1 MNERKILSKILRLD
15 KNIYSDLINLDNALQ
30 KGILIYIT
38 VTSLNTLSQT
48 RFFSGLLDFIEANL
62 VLIKNEFSD
71 EEFQVVQALVDDYS
85 ALFRQ
90 QEVTLTL
97 LFSSVF
103 TATLIS
109 LIGLSI
115 CYLILKF
122 LLSKDPKPVDL
133 IIISCFSSAPGLLV
147 FFALISSNIVVQFIL
162 IMIPGVYALITFASG
177 LKQVYMLRNI
187 EVVLL
192 LVALIFSGAILGPM

>member
-1 MNERKILSKILRLD
+1 MSERKILSKILRLD

-38 VTSLNTLSQT
+38 VTSLNTLIQT
-48 RFFSGLLDFIEANL
+48 RFFSGLFDFIETNL

-71 EEFQVVQALVDDYS
+71 EEFQIVQALVDDYS

-97 LFSSVF
+97 LFSSLF

-122 LLSKDPKPVDL
+122 LLSKDPKPLDL
-133 IIISCFSSAPGLLV
+133 IVISCFSSAPGLLV
-147 FFALISSNIVVQFIL
+147 FFALISSNIVVQFFL
-162 IMIPGVYALITFASG
+162 IMIAGVYSLIAFASG
-177 LKQVYMLRNI
+177 LKQVYLLRNI

>member
-1 MNERKILSKILRLD
+1 MSERKILSKILRLD
-15 KNIYSDLINLDNALQ
+15 KNIYSDLINLDSALQ

-90 QEVTLTL
+90 QEVTLSL

-103 TATLIS
+103 TATVIS

-115 CYLILKF
+115 CYLILKY
-122 LLSKDPKPVDL
+122 LLSKDPKPADL

>member
-1 MNERKILSKILRLD
+1 MSERKILSKILRLD
-15 KNIYSDLINLDNALQ
+15 KNIYSELINLDNALQ

-48 RFFSGLLDFIEANL
+48 RFFVSLINFVETNLL
-62 VLIKNEFSD
+62 LIKNEFSD
-71 EEFQVVQALVDDYS
+71 DEFQIVQSLVDDY
-85 ALFRQ
+85 ADLYRQ

-103 TATLIS
+103 SATLIS

-122 LLSKDPKPVDL
+122 LLSKDPKPTDL
-133 IIISCFSSAPGLLV
+133 ILISCFSSAPGLLV
-147 FFALISSNIVVQFIL
+147 FFALVSSNIVVQFLL
-162 IMIPGVYALITFASG
+162 IMIPGIYALIAFASG
-177 LKQVYMLRNI
+177 LKQVYLLRNI

-192 LVALIFSGAILGPM
+192 LVTLIFSGAILGPM

>member
-1 MNERKILSKILRLD
+1 MSERKILSKILRLD
-15 KNIYSDLINLDNALQ
+15 KNIYSELINLDNALQ

-48 RFFSGLLDFIEANL
+48 RFFGSLLDFVETNL

-71 EEFQVVQALVDDYS
+71 DEFEIIQALVDDY
-85 ALFRQ
+85 ADIFRQ

-103 TATLIS
+103 TATIIS

-122 LLSKDPKPVDL
+122 LLSKDPKPSDL

-147 FFALISSNIVVQFIL
+147 FFALISSNIVAQFFL
-162 IMIPGVYALITFASG
+162 IMIPGIYALITFASG
-177 LKQVYMLRNI
+177 LKQVYLLRNI

-192 LVALIFSGAILGPM
+192 LVTLIFSGAILGPM

>member
-1 MNERKILSKILRLD
+1 MSERKILSKILRLD

-71 EEFQVVQALVDDYS
+71 EEFQVVQTLVDDYS

-192 LVALIFSGAILGPM
+192 LVALIFSGAILGAI

>member
-1 MNERKILSKILRLD
+1 MSERKILSKILRFD
-15 KNIYSDLINLDNALQ
+15 KSIYSDLINLDNALQ

-48 RFFSGLLDFIEANL
+48 RFFVSLLDFIETNL

-71 EEFQVVQALVDDYS
+71 DEFQIIQALVDDY
-85 ALFRQ
+85 ADIFRQ

-103 TATLIS
+103 TATIIS

-122 LLSKDPKPVDL
+122 LLSKDPKPSDL

-147 FFALISSNIVVQFIL
+147 FFALISSNIVAQFFLIL
-162 IMIPGVYALITFASG
+162 IPSIYALIAFASG
-177 LKQVYMLRNI
+177 LKQVYFLRNI

-192 LVALIFSGAILGPM
+192 LVTLIFSGAILGPM

>member
-1 MNERKILSKILRLD
+1 MSERKILSKILRFD
-15 KNIYSDLINLDNALQ
+15 KSIYSDLINLDNALQ

-48 RFFSGLLDFIEANL
+48 RFFGSLLDFIEINL

-71 EEFQVVQALVDDYS
+71 DEFQIIQALADDY
-85 ALFRQ
+85 ADIFRQ

-103 TATLIS
+103 TATIIS

-122 LLSKDPKPVDL
+122 LLSKDPKPSDL

-147 FFALISSNIVVQFIL
+147 FFALISSNIVAQFFLIL
-162 IMIPGVYALITFASG
+162 IPSIYSLIAFASG
-177 LKQVYMLRNI
+177 LKQVYFLRNI

-192 LVALIFSGAILGPM
+192 LVTLIFSGAILGPM

>member
-1 MNERKILSKILRLD
+1 MSERKILSKILRLD
-15 KNIYSDLINLDNALQ
+15 KNIYSELINLDNALQ

-48 RFFSGLLDFIEANL
+48 RFFISLLNFIETNL
-62 VLIKNEFSD
+62 LLIKNEFSD
-71 EEFQVVQALVDDYS
+71 DEFQIVQSLVDDY
-85 ALFRQ
+85 ADLYRQ

-103 TATLIS
+103 SATLIS

-122 LLSKDPKPVDL
+122 LLSKDPKPADL
-133 IIISCFSSAPGLLV
+133 ILISCFSSAPGLLV
-147 FFALISSNIVVQFIL
+147 FFALVSSNIVVQFLL
-162 IMIPGVYALITFASG
+162 IMIPGIYALIAFASG
-177 LKQVYMLRNI
+177 LKQVYLLRNI

-192 LVALIFSGAILGPM
+192 LVTLIFSGAILGPM

>member
-1 MNERKILSKILRLD
+1 MSERKILSKILRLD
-15 KNIYSDLINLDNALQ
+15 KNLYSDLINLDNALQ

>member
-1 MNERKILSKILRLD
+1 MSERKILSKILRLD
-15 KNIYSDLINLDNALQ
+15 KNIYSELINLDNALQ

-48 RFFSGLLDFIEANL
+48 RFFVSLINFVETNLL
-62 VLIKNEFSD
+62 LIKNEFSD
-71 EEFQVVQALVDDYS
+71 DEFQIVQSLVDDY
-85 ALFRQ
+85 ADLYRQ

-103 TATLIS
+103 SATLIS

-122 LLSKDPKPVDL
+122 LLSKDPKPGDL
-133 IIISCFSSAPGLLV
+133 ILISCFSSAPGLLV
-147 FFALISSNIVVQFIL
+147 FFALVNSNIVVQFLL
-162 IMIPGVYALITFASG
+162 IMIPGIYALIAFASG
-177 LKQVYMLRNI
+177 LKQVYLLRNI

-192 LVALIFSGAILGPM
+192 LVTLIFSGAILGPM

>member
-1 MNERKILSKILRLD
+1 MSERKILSKILRFD
-15 KNIYSDLINLDNALQ
+15 KSIYSDLINLDNALQ

-48 RFFSGLLDFIEANL
+48 RFFVSLLDFIETNL

-71 EEFQVVQALVDDYS
+71 DEFQIIQALADDY
-85 ALFRQ
+85 ADIFRQ

-103 TATLIS
+103 TATIIS

-122 LLSKDPKPVDL
+122 LLSKDPKPSDL

-147 FFALISSNIVVQFIL
+147 FFALISSNIVAQFFLIL
-162 IMIPGVYALITFASG
+162 IPSIYSLIAFASG
-177 LKQVYMLRNI
+177 LKQVYFLRNI

-192 LVALIFSGAILGPM
+192 LVTLIFSGAILGPM

>member
-1 MNERKILSKILRLD
+1 MSERKILSKILRLD
-15 KNIYSDLINLDNALQ
+15 KNIYSELINLDNALQ

-48 RFFSGLLDFIEANL
+48 RFFTSLLDFIETNL
-62 VLIKNEFSD
+62 LLIKNEFSD
-71 EEFQVVQALVDDYS
+71 DEFQIVQSLVDDY
-85 ALFRQ
+85 ADLYRQ
-90 QEVTLTL
+90 QEAILTL

-103 TATLIS
+103 SATLIS

-133 IIISCFSSAPGLLV
+133 ILISCFSSAPGLLV
-147 FFALISSNIVVQFIL
+147 FFALVSSNIVVQFLL
-162 IMIPGVYALITFASG
+162 IMIPGIYALIAFASG
-177 LKQVYMLRNI
+177 LKQVYLLRNI

-192 LVALIFSGAILGPM
+192 LVTLIFSGAILGPM

>member
-1 MNERKILSKILRLD
+1 MSERKILSKILRLD
-15 KNIYSDLINLDNALQ
+15 KNIYSELINLDNALQ
-30 KGILIYIT
+30 KGFLIYIT

-48 RFFSGLLDFIEANL
+48 RFFISLLDFIETNL
-62 VLIKNEFSD
+62 LLIKNEFSD
-71 EEFQVVQALVDDYS
+71 DEFQIVQSLVDDY
-85 ALFRQ
+85 ADLYRQ

-103 TATLIS
+103 SATLIS

-122 LLSKDPKPVDL
+122 LLSKDPKPADL
-133 IIISCFSSAPGLLV
+133 FLISCFSSAPGLLV
-147 FFALISSNIVVQFIL
+147 FFALISSNIVVQFFL
-162 IMIPGVYALITFASG
+162 IMIPGIYALIAFASG
-177 LKQVYMLRNI
+177 LKQVYLLRNI

-192 LVALIFSGAILGPM
+192 LVTLIFSGAILGPM

>member
-1 MNERKILSKILRLD
+1 MSERKILSKILRLD

-38 VTSLNTLSQT
+38 VTSLNTLGQT

>member
-1 MNERKILSKILRLD
+1 MSERKILSKILRLD
-15 KNIYSDLINLDNALQ
+15 KNIYSDLINLDSALQ

-90 QEVTLTL
+90 QEVTLSL

-103 TATLIS
+103 TATIIS

-115 CYLILKF
+115 CYLILKY
-122 LLSKDPKPVDL
+122 LLSKDPKPADL

>member
-1 MNERKILSKILRLD
+1 MSERKILLKILRLD
-15 KNIYSDLINLDNALQ
+15 KNIYNELINLDNALQ

-48 RFFSGLLDFIEANL
+48 RFFTSLLDFIETNL
-62 VLIKNEFSD
+62 LLIKNEFSD
-71 EEFQVVQALVDDYS
+71 DEFQIVQSLVDDY
-85 ALFRQ
+85 ADLYRQ
-90 QEVTLTL
+90 QEAILTL

-103 TATLIS
+103 SATLIS

-122 LLSKDPKPVDL
+122 LLSKNPKPVDL
-133 IIISCFSSAPGLLV
+133 ILISCFSSAPGLLV
-147 FFALISSNIVVQFIL
+147 FFALVSSNIVVQFLL
-162 IMIPGVYALITFASG
+162 IMIPGIYALIAFASG
-177 LKQVYMLRNI
+177 LKQVYLLRNI

-192 LVALIFSGAILGPM
+192 LVTLIFSGAILGPM

>member
-1 MNERKILSKILRLD
+1 MSERKILSKILRLD
-15 KNIYSDLINLDNALQ
+15 KYIYIDLINLDNALQ
-30 KGILIYIT
+30 KGIFIYIT
-38 VTSLNTLSQT
+38 ITSLNTLSQT
-48 RFFSGLLDFIEANL
+48 RFFSSLLDFLETNL

-71 EEFQVVQALVDDYS
+71 EEFQIVEALVDDFAAIY
-85 ALFRQ
+85 RQ

-103 TATLIS
+103 TATIIS

-122 LLSKDPKPVDL
+122 LLSKDPKPADL
-133 IIISCFSSAPGLLV
+133 IIISCFSSAPGLFV
-147 FFALISSNIVVQFIL
+147 FFTLISSNILVQFFL
-162 IMIPGVYALITFASG
+162 IMISGIYALIAFASG
-177 LKQVYMLRNI
+177 LKQVYLLRNI

>member
-1 MNERKILSKILRLD
+1 MSEGKILSKILRLD
-15 KNIYSDLINLDNALQ
+15 KNIYSELINLDNALQ

-48 RFFSGLLDFIEANL
+48 RFFGSLLDFIETNL

-71 EEFQVVQALVDDYS
+71 DEFEIIQALVDDY
-85 ALFRQ
+85 ADIFRQ

-103 TATLIS
+103 TATIIS

-122 LLSKDPKPVDL
+122 LLSKDPKPSDL

-147 FFALISSNIVVQFIL
+147 FFALISSNIVAQFFL
-162 IMIPGVYALITFASG
+162 IMIPGIYALITFASG
-177 LKQVYMLRNI
+177 LKQVYLLRNI

-192 LVALIFSGAILGPM
+192 LVTLIFSGAILGPM

>member
-1 MNERKILSKILRLD
+1 MSERKILSKILRLD
-15 KNIYSDLINLDNALQ
+15 KNIYSELINLDNALQ

-48 RFFSGLLDFIEANL
+48 RFFISLLDFIETNL
-62 VLIKNEFSD
+62 LLIKNEFSD
-71 EEFQVVQALVDDYS
+71 DEFQIVQSLVDDY
-85 ALFRQ
+85 ADLYRQ

-103 TATLIS
+103 SATLIS

-133 IIISCFSSAPGLLV
+133 ILISCFSSAPGLFV
-147 FFALISSNIVVQFIL
+147 FFALVSSNIVVQFLL
-162 IMIPGVYALITFASG
+162 IMIPGIYALIAFASG
-177 LKQVYMLRNI
+177 LKQVYLLRNI

-192 LVALIFSGAILGPM
+192 LVTLIFSGAILGPM

>member
-1 MNERKILSKILRLD
+1 MSEREILSKILRLD

-48 RFFSGLLDFIEANL
+48 RFFSGLLDFIETNL

-71 EEFQVVQALVDDYS
+71 EEFQIVQALVDDYS

-97 LFSSVF
+97 LFSSLF

-109 LIGLSI
+109 LVGLSI

-122 LLSKDPKPVDL
+122 LLSKDPKPLDL
-133 IIISCFSSAPGLLV
+133 IVISCFSSAPGLLV
-147 FFALISSNIVVQFIL
+147 FFALISSNIVVQFFL
-162 IMIPGVYALITFASG
+162 IMIAGVYSLIAFASG
-177 LKQVYMLRNI
+177 LKQVYLLRNI

>member
-1 MNERKILSKILRLD
+1 MSERKILSKILRLD
-15 KNIYSDLINLDNALQ
+15 KNIYSELINLDNALQ

-48 RFFSGLLDFIEANL
+48 RFFISLLDFIETNL
-62 VLIKNEFSD
+62 LLIKNEFSD
-71 EEFQVVQALVDDYS
+71 DEFQIVQSLVDDY
-85 ALFRQ
+85 ADLYRQ

-103 TATLIS
+103 SATLIS

-122 LLSKDPKPVDL
+122 LLSKDPKAADL
-133 IIISCFSSAPGLLV
+133 ILISCFSSAPGLLV
-147 FFALISSNIVVQFIL
+147 FFALVSSNIVVQFLL
-162 IMIPGVYALITFASG
+162 IMIPGIYALIAFASG
-177 LKQVYMLRNI
+177 LKQVYLLRNI

-192 LVALIFSGAILGPM
+192 LVTLIFSGAILGPM

>member
-1 MNERKILSKILRLD
+1 MSERKILSKILRLD
-15 KNIYSDLINLDNALQ
+15 KNIYIDLINLDNALQ

-38 VTSLNTLSQT
+38 VTSLNTLSRT